1 MGCTNGSSVPGFRL
15 SGQVALVSYIR
26 EPLGTYLDGLC
37 RELVPGCRPRA
48 HVSVLPPRPL
58 NCEPTCAGTDLQKLL
73 ESTPPFDL
81 VLGEV
86 EVFPVSH
93 VIYVSIAQGQDHLR
107 RLHRALNRGSAKYQ
121 EMFPYHPHVTL
132 AQELGAGEVPG
143 KLECARRRWRE
154 APHDRTVR
162 VDLLSFVQNQDGRWV
177 DLQDILLGS
186 YPPRQPA
193 KVLPEHAV
201 QPAV

>member
-1 MGCTNGSSVPGFRL
+1 MGCSNGSTVPGFRL

-26 EPLGTYLDGLC
+26 EPLGSYLDGLC
-37 RELVPGCRPRA
+37 RELVPDCRPRA

-58 NCEPTCAGTDLQKLL
+58 TCEPNCASDELQKLL

-93 VIYVSIAQGQDHLR
+93 VIYVSIAQGQEHLR
-107 RLHRALNRGSAKYQ
+107 HLHRALNHGAAKYQ

-132 AQELGAGEVPG
+132 AQDLGAGEVPG
-143 KLECARRRWRE
+143 KLECARHRWRE
-154 APHDRTVR
+154 SPHDRTVH
-162 VDLLSFVQNQDGRWV
+162 VDQLSFVQHQDGRWV

-186 YPPRQPA
+186 YPARHPA
-193 KVLPEHAV
+193 KMHAHPSI
-201 QPAV
+201 QPTV

>member
-26 EPLGTYLDGLC
+26 EPLGSYLDGLC
-37 RELVPGCRPRA
+37 RELVPNCRPRA

-58 NCEPTCAGTDLQKLL
+58 ICEPTCAGDELQKLL
-73 ESTPPFDL
+73 ASTPPFDL

-93 VIYVSIAQGQDHLR
+93 VIYVSIVHGQDHLR
-107 RLHRALNRGSAKYQ
+107 RLHRTLNRGLAKYQ
-121 EMFPYHPHVTL
+121 EVFPYHPHVTL
-132 AQELGAGEVPG
+132 AQDLGAGEVPG
-143 KLECARRRWRE
+143 KLECARKRWRE
-154 APHDRTVR
+154 TPHDRTVH
-162 VDLLSFVQNQDGRWV
+162 VDMLSFVQNQEGRWV

-186 YPPRQPA
+186 FPAASPAGMLREQPA
-193 KVLPEHAV
+193 